1 MLIPHWGGIARALAG
16 LALMGGAAVAEGVG
30 VVSVSLILLLLLL
43 AVLFTELSAL
53 LARLGVVR
61 PDIDVIQ
68 FMVRW
73 RKQEKELPPISL
85 TASFLQFGFSIM
97 TIPAVK
103 VLSPDFLYDDLMRAS
118 GLGLLVLLIV
128 TVLCG
133 AAAFLVWTG
142 RLGARAPREQQIE
155 AERNA

>member
-16 LALMGGAAVAEGVG
+16 LALMGGAAVGQGLG
-30 VVSVSLILLLLLL
+30 VVSVSLILMILLL
-43 AVLFTELSAL
+43 AVLFTALSAL

-61 PDIDVIQ
+61 PEIDVIQ
-68 FMVRW
+68 LVVRW
-73 RKQEKELPPISL
+73 RNQETELPPISL
-85 TASFLQFGFSIM
+85 TASFLQFGFSIV

-103 VLSPDFLYDDLMRAS
+103 ALSPGLLYDDVMRAS
-118 GLGLLVLLIV
+118 GLSLLALLIG
-128 TVLCG
+128 TVLCA
-133 AAAFLVWTG
+133 AAAFLVWIG